1 MVFDYLGFIIL
12 LMFCISASSQKV
24 SLTVVGNPSG
34 APSEMKFSELK
45 SVLMGEKQK
54 WENGKRIAIALM
66 KTSTEV
72 GKSTT
77 SGIYDMTGDEL
88 NKYWLSLVF
97 QGKAHPP
104 KFFNTKSELENYVAQ
119 NPGAI
124 GVIDQPLASNEIMI
138 ITIDG
143 KTQLNL
149 SQ

>member
-1 MVFDYLGFIIL
+1 VL
-12 LMFCISASSQKV
+12 LFSITARSQKPV
-24 SLTVVGNPSG
+24 LSVVGNQAG
-34 APSEMKFSELK
+34 APPEMKFSELK

-54 WENGKRIAIALM
+54 WEDGKRIVIALM

-72 GKSTT
+72 GQTTT

-97 QGKAHPP
+97 QGKAQAP

-124 GVIDQPLASNEIMI
+124 GVVDQPLANNEIKI
-138 ITIDG
+138 ISIDG
-143 KTQLNL
+143 NPQLNL